1 MREPRLVGAGLIA
14 VLLSLTRPAAGGIP
28 SQRHA
33 YQIRRQRRR
42 DPEGS
47 REGLAPLGQVEAGDD
62 RVQVG
67 TPAGQPVR
75 RVWHDST
82 VPGHHPQQ
90 LGRRSAPAAAH
101 AGADLRAQAGSSA
114 GAGAD
119 AGAGA
124 GAGTASR
131 ATSGRMSIRQP
142 VRRAARRAFWPSLPM
157 ASDSW

>member
-1 MREPRLVGAGLIA
+1 MGNRRSGRHGEVVDAREHP
-14 VLLSLTRPAAGGIP
+14 
-28 SQRHA
+28 A
-33 YQIRRQRRR
+33 YQIGRQGRR

-47 REGLAPLGQVEAGDD
+47 REGLASLGQVEAGDD

-67 TPAGQPVR
+67 TSAGQPVR
-75 RVWHDST
+75 RVGHDST

-101 AGADLRAQAGSSA
+101 AGADRRAQAGSSA
-114 GAGAD
+114 GAGAGVD
-119 AGAGA
+119 A

-131 ATSGRMSIRQP
+131 VTSGRMSIRQP
-142 VRRAARRAFWPSLPM
+142 VSRAARRAFWPSLPM